1 VVKQIP
7 EGNLKLGNN
16 LPRREP
22 KENSRMHRRSEL
34 FMYRDRMESFPRAKI
49 AFIIQEI

>member
-16 LPRREP
+16 LPRGEAE
-22 KENSRMHRRSEL
+22 ENSRMHRRREI
-34 FMYRDRMESFPRAKI
+34 FMYRDRIE
-49 AFIIQEI
+49 